1 MIYFDNSASTLIKPK
16 QVQKAMLD
24 ALSFFTANPGRSGH
38 REAIKTAM
46 EIEKVRDKASA
57 HVNGDIAIFTGG
69 CTHALNLGILGYVK
83 SGHVVCTENEHNSAL
98 RPLQFLHDKY
108 GVDFDVVKQTK
119 KGSLSFDD
127 IKPYLRPDTKLVITN
142 HISNVNGDVADISDI
157 GKKLKER
164 KITYLVDGAQGGGH
178 FKYDM
183 KEMNI
188 DMLALAPHKG
198 FYSPQGVGCLVINGD
213 INLDPILFGGTGTNS
228 LELYQP
234 LSLPERL
241 ESGTL
246 NTPNIIAFGAGI
258 DFVEENFI
266 EINEKMDDL
275 TTFLHYEL
283 SKLPVQIYTSTENTN
298 GVFAFNI
305 EGFNS
310 SDLAT
315 ILNDKYGICVSGGYH
330 CAPKKHEALGTIENG
345 LVRVSFS
352 YFNTLQEVERLILA
366 VKHILIKN
374 KNLKN

>member
-46 EIEKVRDKASA
+46 EIEKVRDKVSS
-57 HVNGDIAIFTGG
+57 HVNGDITIFTGC
-69 CTHALNLGILGYVK
+69 CTHALNLAILGFIE
-83 SGHVVCTENEHNSAL
+83 SGHVICTENEHNSVL
-98 RPLQFLHDKY
+98 RPLQFLHDKK
-108 GVDFDVVKQTK
+108 GVAFDIVKQAK
-119 KGSLSFDD
+119 KGALLYDD
-127 IKPYLRPDTKLVITN
+127 IAPFIRPDTKLVIVN
-142 HISNVNGDVADISDI
+142 HISNVNGDVADVANI
-157 GKKLKER
+157 GKKLKE
-164 KITYLVDGAQGGGH
+164 KNITFLVDGAQGGGH
-178 FKYDM
+178 FKYNM

-188 DMLALAPHKG
+188 DMLAFAPHKG

-213 INLDPILFGGTGTNS
+213 IKFNPILFGGTGTNS

-234 LSLPERL
+234 ETLPERL

-246 NTPNIIAFGAGI
+246 NTPNILAFGAGI
-258 DFVEENFI
+258 DFVEENFTQI
-266 EINEKMDDL
+266 TEKMDDL

-305 EGFNS
+305 ENFNS
-310 SDLAT
+310 TELAT
-315 ILNDKYGICVSGGYH
+315 LLNDKYGICVRGGYH

-345 LVRVSFS
+345 LVRISFS
-352 YFNTLQEVERLILA
+352 YFNTLQEVEKLIFA
-366 VKHILIKN
+366 IKHILLKN
-374 KNLKN
+374 KNL